1 MSEHLT
7 TETEKN
13 ETPYAELSKQSM
25 GGFMK
30 WLKLMIGSIISMTKS
45 NRELSKGIPLEVQ
58 EILDTMKQNNKKI
71 GDTKKIIYAKAKDI
85 RLRKDV
91 AIELSKLKY
100 VLKQLKLDPA
110 SHFQVLLIHFTE
122 SLDTAGIPAEE
133 VVRITSL
140 LVEAHNEAL
149 EAKKPQESYTLYV
162 KV

>member
-7 TETEKN
+7 TETEN
-13 ETPYAELSKQSM
+13 EAPYAELSKQSM

-30 WLKLMIGSIISMTKS
+30 WLKSMIGSIISLTKS
-45 NRELSKGIPLEVQ
+45 NRELAKSIPLEVQ

-71 GDTKKIIYAKAKDI
+71 GDDKRSIYAKAKTI
-85 RLRKDV
+85 QLRKDV
-91 AIELSKLKY
+91 TIELSKLKY
-100 VLKQLKLDPA
+100 VLKQLKLDPS
-110 SHFQVLLIHFTE
+110 SHFQILLVEFTN

-133 VVRITSL
+133 VVRITTL
-140 LVEAHNEAL
+140 LVEAHNKAL